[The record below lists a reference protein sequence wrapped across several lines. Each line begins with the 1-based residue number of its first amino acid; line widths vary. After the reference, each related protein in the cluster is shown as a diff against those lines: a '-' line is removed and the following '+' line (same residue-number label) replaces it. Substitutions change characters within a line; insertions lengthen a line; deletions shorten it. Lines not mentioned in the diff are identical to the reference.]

1 MLTYVIKRLFATLPV
16 LAFVGLF
23 VFSLLYITPGDPA
36 VIIAGDTATPE
47 QVAEIRLRLGL
58 DEPFVVRLGHWVGAV
73 VRGDFGV
80 SVFSDVPVSTMIA
93 QRIEPTL
100 SLSVFTLLI
109 AIGLAIPI
117 GVIAAVNAG
126 NWIDR
131 SIMGFAVFGFSVP
144 VFVIGYALVLL
155 FSLQL
160 DLLPVQGFVS
170 LSKDPVEFVRHLILP
185 SAALGIVY
193 TALIARIVRTS
204 MLEVLS
210 QDYIR
215 TAKSKGLSMW
225 SVVARHALKN
235 AAVPIATI
243 IGIGVGLLI
252 TGVVVTETVFAIP
265 GLGRL
270 VVDAILRRDYPVIQG
285 VILVFSFLYVMVNL
299 LVDLSYT
306 LFDPR
311 ISY

>member
-1 MLTYVIKRLFATLPV
+1 MLTYIIKRLLATIPV
-16 LAFVGLF
+16 LLFVGLF

-47 QVAEIRLRLGL
+47 EVAAISHRLGM
-58 DEPFVVRLGHWVGAV
+58 DEPFVVRLGQWFGAV

-80 SVFSDVPVSTMIA
+80 SVFSDVPVSSMIA

-100 SLSVFTLLI
+100 ALSAMTLII
-109 AIGLAIPI
+109 AIAMAIPI
-117 GVIAAVNAG
+117 GVVAALNAG
-126 NWIDR
+126 NAIDR
-131 SIMGFAVFGFSVP
+131 SIMGLAVFGFSVP
-144 VFVIGYALVLL
+144 VFVIGYVLILL
-155 FSLQL
+155 FALEL
-160 DLLPVQGFVS
+160 EWLPVQGFVS
-170 LSKDPVEFVRHLILP
+170 FSESPYEFFRHLILP
-185 SAALGIVY
+185 SAALGMVY

-210 QDYIR
+210 HDYIR

-225 SVVARHALKN
+225 RVVVSHALKN

-243 IGIGVGLLI
+243 VGIGVGLLI

-270 VVDAILRRDYPVIQG
+270 IVDAILRRDYPVIQG
-285 VILVFSFLYVMVNL
+285 VILVFSFIYVVVNL